1 MFIIPVALALA
12 IDEFFIKN
20 DYKLNDKKPS
30 RDLNVYVIFIY
41 FWHVNSRIHQSLIN
55 SGPAGPSV
63 TVVTFY
69 GVWELWTLNVSEKA
83 NNNIYRHL

>member
-41 FWHVNSRIHQSLIN
+41 F
-55 SGPAGPSV
+55 
-63 TVVTFY
+63 
-69 GVWELWTLNVSEKA
+69 
-83 NNNIYRHL
+83 